1 MNTRT
6 AGHSNGT
13 KSDQAV
19 VLTLRKRY
27 SIVKRGATRSLVA
40 GSRVFGDLLTPNGAD
55 PSAQT
60 PGSSGG
66 GGAVEQ
72 GTTDNPW
79 QETRAA
85 GPSTHRAQTA
95 PPAAMHHRLSYDFG
109 SGVIVLPDDGDWLGI
124 AGGVDD
130 VDEDDSE
137 DDYGDTTG
145 LENSQASLDAA
156 AAGAGAAPGAGAME
170 RAASSSSNGNGNGA
184 EEHAMGGTPGK
195 ARHGTYFHHPERR
208 RQTIPG
214 AFPRV
219 AS

>member
-6 AGHSNGT
+6 AGHGNGP

-66 GGAVEQ
+66 GGAAEQ

-95 PPAAMHHRLSYDFG
+95 PPTAMHHRLSYDFG
-109 SGVIVLPDDGDWLGI
+109 SGVIVLPDDGDWLG
-124 AGGVDD
+124 GGVDD

-156 AAGAGAAPGAGAME
+156 VAAPGAGAME
-170 RAASSSSNGNGNGA
+170 RASSSSSSSNGNGNGA
-184 EEHAMGGTPGK
+184 EEHAVGGTPGK